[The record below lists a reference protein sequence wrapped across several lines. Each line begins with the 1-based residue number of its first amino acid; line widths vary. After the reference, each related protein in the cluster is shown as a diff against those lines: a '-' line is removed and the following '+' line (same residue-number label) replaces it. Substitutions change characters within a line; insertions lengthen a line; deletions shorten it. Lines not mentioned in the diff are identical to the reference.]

1 MRKKKKLNMRE
12 KMRNIDLEYDD
23 PIHES
28 ELRVIKDAV
37 NDLQIA
43 VKCIGDAI
51 VKLGVRIEK
60 IENRKRRN

>member
-1 MRKKKKLNMRE
+1 
-12 KMRNIDLEYDD
+12 MRNINLEYDG

-28 ELRVIKDAV
+28 ELRIIKDAV